1 MRKCSQ
7 RILKFKKLVSEQRGI
22 FNILYEKDVTDSL
35 IYYEQASLGSGNY
48 GYDKPLVNHFDL
60 HILKGALKEL
70 MSFFTTAEQLLGP
83 MKRIG
88 SPHLAPCGQPAPL
101 GPPPSRLL
109 PTPAPSTASH
119 PPVLLCLDPRP
130 SRSKVVSSWW
140 QIRGIPMQQ
149 LVKMPI
155 KRDF

>member
-70 MSFFTTAEQLLGP
+70 MSFFTTAEQL
-83 MKRIG
+83 
-88 SPHLAPCGQPAPL
+88 
-101 GPPPSRLL
+101 
-109 PTPAPSTASH
+109 
-119 PPVLLCLDPRP
+119 
-130 SRSKVVSSWW
+130 
-140 QIRGIPMQQ
+140 
-149 LVKMPI
+149 
-155 KRDF
+155 